1 MFCFFLGDIFFVG
14 VEDLLW
20 DENFGD
26 VRFVGCFVDKYFFIL
41 VFFVFFCSWS
51 DEFLFVVCFL
61 IFLIVKI
68 LDVVIV
74 LIFFVCFCF
83 KVCF

>member
-26 VRFVGCFVDKYFFIL
+26 VKFVGCFVDKYFFIL
-41 VFFVFFCSWS
+41 VFFFCSWS
-51 DEFLFVVCFL
+51 DEFLSCVFFL

-74 LIFFVCFCF
+74 LFFFVCFGF